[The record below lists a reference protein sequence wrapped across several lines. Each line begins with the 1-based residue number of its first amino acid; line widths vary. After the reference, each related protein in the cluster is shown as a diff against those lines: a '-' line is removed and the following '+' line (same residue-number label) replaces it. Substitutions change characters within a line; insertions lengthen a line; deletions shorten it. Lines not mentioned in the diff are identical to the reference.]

1 MSELN
6 TVTPAQHTPSQS
18 AQHHTHAT
26 ATQHLPVLVK
36 THQNKTFPTFLP
48 HSMTVS
54 QRWYLPSHYW
64 WRNIKLHS
72 TTRRKERKGRWVEMN
87 NRRHELSLN
96 NGRCVSIWKFHRMI
110 HFNSAFQWWLI
121 TVSFR
126 YLVFISLWRTTVH
139 SSGIMF
145 DMSCCHRNQYYDHD
159 SRAGGIHKLCVLTS
173 IRSYPRATK
182 SLEKIGKLLVNRLL
196 WWSFGLQVIA

>member
-6 TVTPAQHTPSQS
+6 TVTPAQHTPSQHS
-18 AQHHTHAT
+18 TTLMPQLHNTSPFWLKHTRIKHS
-26 ATQHLPVLVK
+26 
-36 THQNKTFPTFLP
+36 P

-54 QRWYLPSHYW
+54 QHWYLPSHYW

-96 NGRCVSIWKFHRMI
+96 NGRCVGIWKFHRMI
-110 HFNSAFQWWLI
+110 HYNSAFQWWLI

-126 YLVFISLWRTTVH
+126 YLVFISSWRTLRKVVH

-145 DMSCCHRNQYYDHD
+145 DMFCCHRNQYYDHD

-173 IRSYPRATK
+173 IPSYPRATK